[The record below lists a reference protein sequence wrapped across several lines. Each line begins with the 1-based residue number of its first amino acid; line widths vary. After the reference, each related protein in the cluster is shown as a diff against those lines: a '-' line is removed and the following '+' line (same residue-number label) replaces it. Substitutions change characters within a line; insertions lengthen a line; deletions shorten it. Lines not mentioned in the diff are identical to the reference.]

1 MTEPVHPKP
10 SAGAITQA
18 NLNRGATEK
27 ELAAALLIFE
37 AAVFRGEPPRLPGAT
52 EAAHAA
58 LQNHL
63 DAIAS
68 SVAVARRSLGI

>member
-1 MTEPVHPKP
+1 MTEPMQPRP
-10 SAGAITQA
+10 SPTAVTQA
-18 NLNRGATEK
+18 SLDRGATEK
-27 ELAAALLIFE
+27 ELAAAQLMFE
-37 AAVFRGEPPRLPGAT
+37 AAVFRGDQARLTLAT

-68 SVAVARRSLGI
+68 SVVVARRSLGI

>member
-1 MTEPVHPKP
+1 MTKP
-10 SAGAITQA
+10 TPQQVIQSG
-18 NLNRGATEK
+18 LNRTATGK
-27 ELAAALLIFE
+27 ELEAAQLVFE
-37 AAVFRGEPPRLPGAT
+37 AEVYRGDPARLARAT

-68 SVAVARRSLGI
+68 NLAVARRSLGI